1 MDGRDIGTCVLPAA
15 TAKVYLTASV
25 EARAQRRY
33 DELLQKGEKQDI
45 EVIKADIEKR
55 DYNDMH
61 RDISPLKQAEDA
73 VLLDSSDMNIEQ
85 VTEAIMDIFRNAVK

>member
-1 MDGRDIGTCVLPAA
+1 M
-15 TAKVYLTASV
+15 VYLTASV

-85 VTEAIMDIFRNAVK
+85 VTEAIMNIFRNAVK